1 MSGAYIR
8 FQDNDLPD
16 PAADGSTEGGGAD
29 DIPNQ
34 FGRAWTWT
42 WGLGGVFWSVTQLV
56 AKTLAQSKSY
66 LARWSMSSI
75 SELSLAGENAQVPV
89 PASDN
94 SPSNGVAEVT
104 SCDATARSADSDPEE
119 EEKPTIVAGGV
130 DDPFRRF
137 PRFDVAK
144 SPSDHHYLETTDAQV
159 IHSLQ
164 KQIIIPKV
172 LYLIRSFRGKLI
184 L

>member
-1 MSGAYIR
+1 VTE
-8 FQDNDLPD
+8 L
-16 PAADGSTEGGGAD
+16 AAKS
-29 DIPNQ
+29 
-34 FGRAWTWT
+34 
-42 WGLGGVFWSVTQLV
+42 
-56 AKTLAQSKSY
+56 LAQSKSY
-66 LARWSMSSI
+66 LARWSMSSV

-89 PASDN
+89 PASDD

-104 SCDATARSADSDPEE
+104 SCDATASSPDSDPEE

-130 DDPFRRF
+130 DDPFRF
-137 PRFDVAK
+137 PLFDVAK
-144 SPSDHHYLETTDAQV
+144 CLSDHHYLETTDAQV
-159 IHSLQ
+159 HSPQ